1 MHDQIDDIARQAH
14 QGSVAAIIQTLN
26 EKLADTGIRTRAIF
40 NEGVLQ
46 LLCEAARVEQLEQ
59 SVVVEKIRQILE
71 AIAPR
76 KIRRIKIN
84 SRIVQEQQLLWLDE
98 IKRNPEKLLWSQEIT
113 IVKPNPLQRL
123 SLGLKSRKTVVT
135 KQPDLPT
142 VSSYKH
148 SRKNRFWRGIFIG
161 VSLSLFAMFM
171 VWWLYRSHTKLNF
184 LNTTSQPDSTAS
196 PSNRPGN
203 PSKAISSPSFDPFAE
218 AVRLA
223 EEAAAAGQTAQTA
236 AQWLDLAAKW
246 QRASDLMNLVTP
258 DDENYQKAQD
268 RVKLY
273 QQYSDAAQAQARQK
287 RS

>member
-26 EKLADTGIRTRAIF
+26 EKLADTGIRTRAIL

-46 LLCEAARVEQLEQ
+46 ILCEAALVDQLEQ

-76 KIRRIKIN
+76 KIRRVKIN

-113 IVKPNPLQRL
+113 IIKPNPFQRL
-123 SLGLKSRKTVVT
+123 SLELKSRKTLPT
-135 KQPDLPT
+135 KQPNLPT
-142 VSSYKH
+142 VSPYKPR
-148 SRKNRFWRGIFIG
+148 RKNRLWSGVFIG
-161 VSLSLFAMFM
+161 ISLSLFAMLAIGL
-171 VWWLYRSHTKLNF
+171 LYRYNTKLNVVSK
-184 LNTTSQPDSTAS
+184 TSLPNSPAS
-196 PSNRPGN
+196 PSNKPGN
-203 PSKAISSPSFDPFAE
+203 SPKAISSPTFDPFVE

-223 EEAAAAGQTAQTA
+223 EEAAAAGLTAQTA

-246 QRASDLMNLVTP
+246 QRASDLMNMV
-258 DDENYQKAQD
+258 ESEHKNYKTAQD

-273 QQYSDAAQAQARQK
+273 RQYSDAAQAQAKQK